1 MDRDRENPPEP
12 MDEGTKRRCDVLQA
26 LRENAWNSIGN
37 RRSTEWRVSF
47 SLWTAL
53 AGLVVLALQYK
64 IHLKPEWV
72 GHVAAVVFLLHA
84 WCLWGMLKRYW
95 VDRGMAVVYESKLR
109 HLANVNLP
117 NNLEA
122 DLDDL
127 LHHPRQF
134 PCGLG
139 WWVGSQLV
147 VTALLCA
154 VAALVLTGVIRAGSQ
169 PALSVTPEAL
179 QGGHV
184 AARLPDST
192 CFRNWETR
200 DGACSLHGPADVV
213 LEGCREWKH

>member
-1 MDRDRENPPEP
+1 VNRGR
-12 MDEGTKRRCDVLQA
+12 KRRCDVLQA
-26 LRENAWNSIGN
+26 LWENAWKRIAD
-37 RRSTEWRVSF
+37 RRAAEWRVSF

-53 AGLVVLALQYK
+53 AGMVVLALQYK

-95 VDRGMAVVYESKLR
+95 VDRRMAVACEDKLLE
-109 HLANVNLP
+109 LADFELPKRVRDERRNLTQKSP
-117 NNLEA
+117 
-122 DLDDL
+122 
-127 LHHPRQF
+127 PF

-154 VAALVLTGVIRAGSQ
+154 VAALTLAGVIHAGPQ
-169 PALSVTPEAL
+169 PARSATPEAL

-192 CFRNWETR
+192 CFREWESR
-200 DGACSLHGPADVV
+200 DGSCWHHGPADVV
-213 LEGCREWKH
+213 PKSNRELRH